1 MDFLYLVNNFLYIET
16 EQHMQILGIVKEK
29 NKYELGLRPINTFLS
44 NKGDSFV
51 LQ

>member
-1 MDFLYLVNNFLYIET
+1 
-16 EQHMQILGIVKEK
+16 MQIPGIVKEK
-29 NKYELGLRPINTFLS
+29 NELGLRLLNAFLS